1 MFYLFTYRF
10 GRRRHSEFPNCGLGW
25 AGGVEG
31 EGRGRFRVGVEGGG
45 EGRASFRVGFRV
57 GARVGAG
64 F

>member
-1 MFYLFTYRF
+1 MFLEMFYLFTHRF

-45 EGRASFRVGFRV
+45 RGGQVLGLVSEWGRE
-57 GARVGAG
+57 
-64 F
+64 